1 MNRLIPHT
9 DQDKNENKS
18 QPGDVSSLVA
28 ALEADQLISAKTKH
42 HYPRR
47 QFTTAETF
55 LFWLLRIYLVFMFG
69 VVIYQAWTG
78 AK

>member
-1 MNRLIPHT
+1 MNQPIT
-9 DQDKNENKS
+9 NKDKNKS
-18 QPGDVSSLVA
+18 QANDVSSLVA
-28 ALEADQLISAKTKH
+28 ALEPGQLISAKQTR

-47 QFTTAETF
+47 QFTTTETF

-69 VVIYQAWTG
+69 VVLYQAWTG